1 MKRNDGNGRQNDEK
15 PRRRPGIP
23 SDIIQK
29 RKALA
34 RRRRKALF
42 RLLCLVIIGGAV
54 LTGIVFTG
62 VTLVNW
68 GKHLYGEYQQMYA
81 GYTERQEARRGA
93 VDPRFDGYTNVL
105 ILGLD
110 DGAGDVEPP
119 VDANGVPLKVKKADT
134 ILVVSMDNGTGRVR
148 FINIPR
154 DTLVDVPAANVQAR
168 LADVY
173 PAGGAPLM
181 VREVNNLLGISIHQY
196 VVMDM
201 QAFAHFIDALGGIDI
216 YVETNMDYEDP
227 EAGLT
232 IHLEQGY
239 RHLDGEKSLHYL
251 RYRGEELG
259 DVGRVQRQQKF
270 VKALYSKALQFE
282 TIPRLPAI
290 ADIFKN
296 EVETSAEIFDSAH
309 LANVLRG
316 ISSEQ
321 PVSVMLPGTTAEN
334 DYNLWIPDGAAIQN
348 RMQELFRPSDI
359 EQGESSTD
367 KSKEEKN

>member
-1 MKRNDGNGRQNDEK
+1 MDRNDGRDR
-15 PRRRPGIP
+15 PRAKVPRKSTARDNILKKRR
-23 SDIIQK
+23 
-29 RKALA
+29 ALA
-34 RRRRKALF
+34 RRRRKALL
-42 RLLCLVIIGGAV
+42 RLTLLLMIFGLVLA
-54 LTGIVFTG
+54 G
-62 VTLVNW
+62 VAFAGLTLVNW
-68 GKHLYGEYQQMYA
+68 GQHIYGEYQKMYA

-105 ILGLD
+105 VLGLD
-110 DGAGDVEPP
+110 DGAGGMQGPP
-119 VDANGVPLKVKKADT
+119 DAEGQPAKIKKADT
-134 ILVVSMDNGTGRVR
+134 ILVVSMDNSTGRIR

-154 DTLVDVPAANVQAR
+154 DTLVTVPVTGVQAR

-181 VREVNNLLGISIHQY
+181 VRQVNSLLGISIHQY

-201 QAFAHFIDALGGIDI
+201 KAFAHFIDALGGIDV
-216 YVETNMDYEDP
+216 YVETNMDYQDP

-239 RHLDGEKSLHYL
+239 RHLDGAKSLEYL

-270 VKALYSKALQFE
+270 VKAVYSKILQFE
-282 TIPRLPAI
+282 TLPKLPAI

-296 EVETSAEIFDSAH
+296 EVETSAEVFDSAH

-321 PVSVMLPGTTAEN
+321 PISVMLPGSTAEN
-334 DYNLWIPDGAAIQN
+334 DYTIWIPDGAGIQS

-359 EQGESSTD
+359 EQSESTD
-367 KSKEEKN
+367 KEEKND

>member
-1 MKRNDGNGRQNDEK
+1 MNSSDGRDRQGP
-15 PRRRPGIP
+15 PRRPKSSKTKDNILK
-23 SDIIQK
+23 K

-34 RRRRKALF
+34 RRRRRALF
-42 RLLCLVIIGGAV
+42 RLLLLLIICGAV
-54 LTGIVFTG
+54 LTGVAFAG
-62 VTLVNW
+62 LTLVNW
-68 GKHLYGEYQQMYA
+68 GQHLYSEYQHMYA

-105 ILGLD
+105 VLGMD
-110 DGAGDVEPP
+110 DGAGGMEPP
-119 VDANGVPLKVKKADT
+119 VGPDGLPVKIKKADT
-134 ILVVSMDNGTGRVR
+134 ILVVSLDNGTGRVR

-154 DTLVDVPAANVQAR
+154 DTLVTVPVTGVQAR

-173 PAGGAPLM
+173 PAGGAPMM
-181 VREVNNLLGISIHQY
+181 VRQVNNLLGISIHQY

-201 QAFAHFIDALGGIDI
+201 QAFAHFIDALGGIDV
-216 YVETNMDYEDP
+216 YVETNMDYQDP

-239 RHLDGEKSLHYL
+239 RHLDGAKSLEYL

-270 VKALYSKALQFE
+270 VKAIYSKILQFE
-282 TIPRLPAI
+282 TLPRLPAI

-296 EVETSAEIFDSAH
+296 EVETSAEVFDSAH

-321 PVSVMLPGTTAEN
+321 PISVMLPGTTAEN
-334 DYNLWIPDGAAIQN
+334 DYTIWIPDGAAIQN

-367 KSKEEKN
+367 KEEAN

>member
-1 MKRNDGNGRQNDEK
+1 MNRNDGGDR
-15 PRRRPGIP
+15 PRTRVPKKSTTR
-23 SDIIQK
+23 DNIIKK

-34 RRRRKALF
+34 RRRRRALF
-42 RLLCLVIIGGAV
+42 RLLLILIILGAV
-54 LTGIVFTG
+54 LTGVAFAG
-62 VTLVNW
+62 LTLVSW
-68 GKHLYGEYQQMYA
+68 GQHIYGEYQKMYA

-110 DGAGDVEPP
+110 DGAGGMEAPL
-119 VDANGVPLKVKKADT
+119 DAEGQPIRIKKADT
-134 ILVVSMDNGTGRVR
+134 ILVVSMDNGSGRVR

-154 DTLVDVPAANVQAR
+154 DTLVTVPVSGVQAR
-168 LADVY
+168 LSDVY

-181 VREVNNLLGISIHQY
+181 VRQVNSLLGISIHQY

-201 QAFAHFIDALGGIDI
+201 KAFAHFIDALGGIDV
-216 YVETNMDYEDP
+216 YVETNMDYQDP
-227 EAGLT
+227 EANLT

-239 RHLDGEKSLHYL
+239 RHLDGAKSLEYL

-270 VKALYSKALQFE
+270 VKAVYSKILQFD
-282 TIPRLPAI
+282 TLPKLPAI

-296 EVETSAEIFDSAH
+296 EVETSAEVFDSAH

-321 PVSVMLPGTTAEN
+321 PISVMLPGTAAEN
-334 DYNLWIPDGAAIQN
+334 DYTIWIPDGAGIQN

-367 KSKEEKN
+367 KEEAN

>member
-1 MKRNDGNGRQNDEK
+1 MNRNEGGDR
-15 PRRRPGIP
+15 PRAKVPRKSATR
-23 SDIIQK
+23 DNIIKK

-42 RLLCLVIIGGAV
+42 RLFILLLILGAV
-54 LTGIVFTG
+54 LAG
-62 VTLVNW
+62 VAFAGLTLVNW
-68 GKHLYGEYQQMYA
+68 GQHLYGEYQKMYA

-110 DGAGDVEPP
+110 DGAGGMEGPL
-119 VDANGVPLKVKKADT
+119 DAEGLPAKIKKADT

-154 DTLVDVPAANVQAR
+154 DTLVTVPMSGVQAR

-181 VREVNNLLGISIHQY
+181 VRQVNNLLGISIHQY

-201 QAFAHFIDALGGIDI
+201 KAFAHFIDALGGIDV
-216 YVETNMDYEDP
+216 YVETNMDYQDP
-227 EAGLT
+227 AAGLN

-239 RHLDGEKSLHYL
+239 RHLDGAKSLEYL

-270 VKALYSKALQFE
+270 VKAVYSKLLQFE
-282 TIPRLPAI
+282 TLPKLPAI

-296 EVETSAEIFDSAH
+296 EVETSAEVFDSAH

-321 PVSVMLPGTTAEN
+321 PISVMLPGSTAEN
-334 DYNLWIPDGAAIQN
+334 DYTIWIPDGAGIQS
-348 RMQELFRPSDI
+348 RLPELFRPSDI
-359 EQGESSTD
+359 EQSESTD
-367 KSKEEKN
+367 KEEKND